1 MSAERA
7 LPSSSP
13 ARLVCGAAMI
23 VFGLASSS
31 CRGGPE
37 GYVVQSRRAPA
48 GQPALS
54 AAEGRIA
61 AATLARCDGG
71 WCETLAIG
79 ASGEAAQALATL
91 PSVERCTEI
100 AWSPNGAR
108 VGFLINGTQLRLY
121 DAASHAPA
129 GQIDL
134 VPRDADPSTR
144 IARGL
149 TFSDNGAAIT
159 FDDCP
164 RDRSGCRPGIVALR

>member
-1 MSAERA
+1 
-7 LPSSSP
+7 
-13 ARLVCGAAMI
+13 MI

-31 CRGGPE
+31 CRRGPD
-37 GYVVQSRRAPA
+37 GYVLQSRSAPA

-54 AAEGRIA
+54 GAEGRIA
-61 AATLARCDGG
+61 AATLTRCDGG

-79 ASGEAAQALATL
+79 ASADGAQALATL
-91 PSVERCTEI
+91 QPSVERCTEI
-100 AWSPNGAR
+100 AWSRNGAR

>member
-1 MSAERA
+1 
-7 LPSSSP
+7 
-13 ARLVCGAAMI
+13 VI

-31 CRGGPE
+31 CRRGPE
-37 GYVVQSRRAPA
+37 VYVVQARSAPT
-48 GQPALS
+48 GQ
-54 AAEGRIA
+54 RVA
-61 AATLARCDGG
+61 AAMLARCDGG
-71 WCETLAIG
+71 WCQTLALG
-79 ASGEAAQALATL
+79 STAEAGQVLATL
-91 PSVERCTEI
+91 QPSVERCTEI
-100 AWSPNGAR
+100 AWSRNGAR

-121 DAASHAPA
+121 DAASRAPA

>member
-1 MSAERA
+1 
-7 LPSSSP
+7 
-13 ARLVCGAAMI
+13 V
-23 VFGLASSS
+23 
-31 CRGGPE
+31 
-37 GYVVQSRRAPA
+37 YVVQSRSAPA
-48 GQPALS
+48 G
-54 AAEGRIA
+54 GRIA

-79 ASGEAAQALATL
+79 ASADAGQALATL
-91 PSVERCTEI
+91 QPSVERCTEI
-100 AWSPNGAR
+100 AWSPRGAR

-121 DAASHAPA
+121 DAASNAPA

-144 IARGL
+144 IARGV

>member
-1 MSAERA
+1 LSA
-7 LPSSSP
+7 
-13 ARLVCGAAMI
+13 
-23 VFGLASSS
+23 
-31 CRGGPE
+31 CRRGPDA
-37 GYVVQSRRAPA
+37 YVVQSRSAPA

-54 AAEGRIA
+54 GAEGRIA
-61 AATLARCDGG
+61 TATLARCDGG

-79 ASGEAAQALATL
+79 ASADAAQALATL
-91 PSVERCTEI
+91 PPSVERCTEI

-121 DAASHAPA
+121 DAATHAPA

-164 RDRSGCRPGIVALR
+164 RDRSGCRPGMAALR

>member
-1 MSAERA
+1 
-7 LPSSSP
+7 
-13 ARLVCGAAMI
+13 VI

-31 CRGGPE
+31 CRRGPD
-37 GYVVQSRRAPA
+37 GYVVQSRSAPA

-54 AAEGRIA
+54 GAEGRIA
-61 AATLARCDGG
+61 SVTLARCDGG
-71 WCETLAIG
+71 WCDRLAIG
-79 ASGEAAQALATL
+79 AGAAAGPALATL
-91 PSVERCTEI
+91 RPSSERCTEI
-100 AWSPNGAR
+100 VWSRDGAR
-108 VGFLINGTQLRLY
+108 AGFLINGTQLRLY
-121 DAASHAPA
+121 DAASRAPA

-164 RDRSGCRPGIVALR
+164 RDRSGCRPGMVALR